1 MTDMTTTTPIPLVAL
16 MADIRDRIARELHS
30 RLADTGFG
38 EVRPSH
44 GCVFRWIEPDGSRL
58 TTFAERSGFTKQAVG
73 EAVSDL
79 ERLGYVERRPDP
91 EDGRAKIIHLT
102 DRGGEAL
109 ATANRIFAEIEREL
123 GEEIGAERMLDMRET
138 LEAVYWLMRE
148 RRP

>member
-1 MTDMTTTTPIPLVAL
+1 MTDTTTTTPIPLVAL
-16 MADIRDRIARELHS
+16 MTDIRDRIADELHA

-58 TTFAERSGFTKQAVG
+58 TTLAERSGFTKQAVG
-73 EAVSDL
+73 EAVTDL

-102 DRGGEAL
+102 QRGDEAL